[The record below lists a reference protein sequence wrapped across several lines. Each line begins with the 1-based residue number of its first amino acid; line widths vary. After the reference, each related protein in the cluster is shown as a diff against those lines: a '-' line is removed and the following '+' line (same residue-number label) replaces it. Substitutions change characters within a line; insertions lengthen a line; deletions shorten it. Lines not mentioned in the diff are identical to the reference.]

1 MLAQRTRA
9 RKKRKK
15 KRKEK
20 RKKEK
25 NYVHVRWHAR
35 ARSYRRR
42 SGGKKRN
49 LLNFPEKAA
58 VSRTIAFLFPVERVV
73 GWLERFREWMAQLRL
88 AFHRAHRRGK
98 WRGVRSENKSGE
110 CVFSFLVLPRI
121 SSFLP
126 FFLSAQEPKWW
137 IDRPFFRPSRKKGQ
151 KPWRGEALAGTKGYN
166 KPSRAKN
173 GDRLSLEAGIWSSRN
188 RRTRGGVV
196 YATETEYCSP
206 RCRATNSFRFSPA
219 RRDLWAPPL
228 KSGTA
233 GGEKRTKR
241 GRRDSRTALSF
252 PSFDIVSISGDLRLC
267 IREHLVAASIPR
279 DLHSLDLESNSNQK
293 GRRMHRGNREKALLT
308 CTSLNVIY
316 PLPSSLVAEKLR
328 VIRSVAER
336 LTRLANNHCRNISS
350 FHFSSYFSSNRIL
363 PLPPAGPSSFVKRH
377 KRRRAIAPEV
387 QE

>member
-1 MLAQRTRA
+1 MCLFFS
-9 RKKRKK
+9 
-15 KRKEK
+15 
-20 RKKEK
+20 
-25 NYVHVRWHAR
+25 
-35 ARSYRRR
+35 RSP
-42 SGGKKRN
+42 SD
-49 LLNFPEKAA
+49 F
-58 VSRTIAFLFPVERVV
+58 FL
-73 GWLERFREWMAQLRL
+73 
-88 AFHRAHRRGK
+88 
-98 WRGVRSENKSGE
+98 
-110 CVFSFLVLPRI
+110 
-121 SSFLP
+121 SSFLS
-126 FFLSAQEPKWW
+126 FLSLSAQEPKWW

-241 GRRDSRTALSF
+241 ERRDSRTALSF

-293 GRRMHRGNREKALLT
+293 GKGEECIAVIEKKLFLHVHPST
-308 CTSLNVIY
+308 LYI
-316 PLPSSLVAEKLR
+316 LFPSSLVAEKLR

-336 LTRLANNHCRNISS
+336 LTRLANNRCRNIPSS
-350 FHFSSYFSSNRIL
+350 HFSSYFSSNRIL
-363 PLPPAGPSSFVKRH
+363 PFPPAGPSSFVKRH

>member
-1 MLAQRTRA
+1 M
-9 RKKRKK
+9 
-15 KRKEK
+15 
-20 RKKEK
+20 
-25 NYVHVRWHAR
+25 
-35 ARSYRRR
+35 
-42 SGGKKRN
+42 
-49 LLNFPEKAA
+49 
-58 VSRTIAFLFPVERVV
+58 IAFLFPVERVV

-121 SSFLP
+121 LPFFP

-137 IDRPFFRPSRKKGQ
+137 IDRLFFRPSRKKGQ

-279 DLHSLDLESNSNQK
+279 DLHSLGLESNSNQK
-293 GRRMHRGNREKALLT
+293 GKGEECIAVIEKKLFLH
-308 CTSLNVIY
+308 VH
-316 PLPSSLVAEKLR
+316 PSTL
-328 VIRSVAER
+328 
-336 LTRLANNHCRNISS
+336 
-350 FHFSSYFSSNRIL
+350 YIL
-363 PLPPAGPSSFVKRH
+363 FPRH
-377 KRRRAIAPEV
+377 SWQKN
-387 QE
+387 